1 MKLTATNKIIIV
13 SALHSKIEAVGK
25 ELEKH
30 PETEFWAEKLEQ
42 LHDALENFAGLRL
55 THRLHIWE
63 V

>member
-13 SALHSKIEAVGK
+13 SALHSKIEAIQK

-30 PETEFWAEKLEQ
+30 PDHELGVEYWTEKLEQ
-42 LHDALENFAGLRL
+42 VHDALENFAGLR
-55 THRLHIWE
+55 E